1 MAKSNQNVISE
12 QSTSKNDGGQTIKV
26 QNKKFVDLD
35 KAFDQVP
42 QDVV

>member
-1 MAKSNQNVISE
+1 MAKSNQNIISE
-12 QSTSKNDGGQTIKV
+12 QSTSKNDGGQTKV